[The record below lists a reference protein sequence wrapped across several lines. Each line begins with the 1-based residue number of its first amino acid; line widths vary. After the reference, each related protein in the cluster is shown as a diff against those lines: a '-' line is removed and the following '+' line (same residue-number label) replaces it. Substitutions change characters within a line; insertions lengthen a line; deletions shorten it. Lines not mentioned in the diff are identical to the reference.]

1 VDHYVDS
8 GSPPEGETAGP
19 PTQATSRV
27 DVSSPG
33 WVEPPASGL
42 DQPGRAVAARPPKNV
57 KLMGLERQR
66 RVLSQ
71 PGAVAIF
78 ILFVS
83 FSLSLV
89 SGVAHA
95 YVPARFS
102 FLKESPP
109 GVQIVIGATGIFACL
124 VLFLIGFAVNRL
136 E

>member
-33 WVEPPASGL
+33 LVEPLVRDL
-42 DQPGRAVAARPPKNV
+42 DQPGRGVVARPPKNV

-71 PGAVAIF
+71 PGVVAIF

-95 YVPARFS
+95 YAPSRFP
-102 FLKESPP
+102 FFNELPP